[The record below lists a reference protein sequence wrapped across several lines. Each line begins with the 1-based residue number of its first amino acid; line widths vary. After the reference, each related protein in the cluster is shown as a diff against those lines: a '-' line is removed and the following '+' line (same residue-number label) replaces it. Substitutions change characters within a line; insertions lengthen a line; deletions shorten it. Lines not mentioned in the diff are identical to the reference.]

1 MKEKRLNKI
10 EKDIL
15 NYHYDKLFD
24 LEDERRDLRAD
35 LDDVNHD
42 IILLKIR
49 IQEIKTH
56 GVPIKNE

>member
-1 MKEKRLNKI
+1 MKRLNKV

-49 IQEIKTH
+49 IQEIKTK
-56 GVPIKNE
+56 GVPLH

>member
-1 MKEKRLNKI
+1 MKRLNKV
-10 EKDIL
+10 EEDIF

-49 IQEIKTH
+49 IQEIKTK
-56 GVPIKNE
+56 GVPLH

>member
-1 MKEKRLNKI
+1 MKRLNKV
-10 EKDIL
+10 EEDIL
-15 NYHYDKLFD
+15 NYYYDKLFD

-49 IQEIKTH
+49 IQEIKTK
-56 GVPIKNE
+56 GVPLH

>member
-1 MKEKRLNKI
+1 MKRLNKV
-10 EKDIL
+10 EEDIL

-49 IQEIKTH
+49 IQEIKTK
-56 GVPIKNE
+56 GVPLH

>member
-24 LEDERRDLRAD
+24 LEDERSELRAD
-35 LDDVNHD
+35 LDEVNQE
-42 IILLKIR
+42 ILILKIR
-49 IQEIKTH
+49 IYDIKTK
-56 GVPIKNE
+56 GVPIKND